1 MPEDISFNADNYLRF
16 LVEEVKPFIDKEYS
30 TNKSVEHTF
39 VMGSSMGGLISLYA
53 LCEYPEVFGGA
64 ACMSTHVP
72 MILSKELSK
81 EKRTNGRELLGII
94 LMRTFRRL
102 TVV

>member
-1 MPEDISFNADNYLRF
+1 MLGLIKRTSAEFRQT
-16 LVEEVKPFIDKEYS
+16 VGDKEYS

-64 ACMSTHVP
+64 ACIYDIRNPLTLLAHKKMPLPRHFFIS
-72 MILSKELSK
+72 L
-81 EKRTNGRELLGII
+81 TNPQP
-94 LMRTFRRL
+94 
-102 TVV
+102 